1 MLHMLQEWEEFKE
14 TVRDDFEKEAHD
26 DDLIDQYLSEFV
38 EWLEE
43 KVSGRLSTAST
54 TSPST

>member
-1 MLHMLQEWEEFKE
+1 MLQEWEEFKE